1 MRMIKGRKILLL
13 KLTRM
18 GDILESQ
25 PLLRDIRQCEP
36 QSQITMVV
44 NETFREAAYL
54 LPEVDHILSF
64 PLFEYVQ
71 DIRDAKEDLVDLYH
85 RLESFADSLATEKYD
100 LVLNLTNSRLS
111 GMLMGFIQARQ
122 MRGLWFDEHGNREVV
137 GALIRYFGANEG
149 MRRFSPFN
157 LSDFMRC
164 LYGAM
169 GQTAPS
175 TLRISPEA
183 DQTAAELLHT
193 AEDQSSLLVGIQ
205 LGASEACKRWRLDDF
220 ATMASHL
227 IQGRGP
233 HAEPIRVVLVGS
245 KDERPLARYFEELFQ
260 GEGHQLINLVGR
272 TSLPELAAVVSK
284 FHLLISN
291 DTGTMHLASAL
302 NVPVLNLSL
311 GSAFFRETGPHGAG
325 HLILEPRI
333 ECRPCDFNSTCSH
346 HNCKRLIQPMAV
358 AALAQSMLH
367 NGEGLDA
374 ILATLSSCDVYETV
388 FDQDGLLD
396 YARRTPRPL
405 LFDEV
410 LLHVFRISLLQSELG
425 GDFTARLED
434 GMARLLRDG
443 SSLAEGVERELMGS
457 LERFQRLETLAAY
470 GMTCIEKAME
480 SVYQDDRAMIE
491 RHMAEATQRDFEI
504 LTLGRDYA
512 DARLLMRSY
521 VLNKEAVRSAHVEL
535 ILRGDLACF
544 GSLQTVAAWS
554 RRALERALQVLST
567 HNQGP
572 LPRDLTENETIAV

>member
-25 PLLRDIRQCEP
+25 PLLRDIRACEP

-44 NETFREAAYL
+44 NEAFREAAWL

-64 PLFEYVQ
+64 PLFEFVQ

-85 RLESFADSLATEKYD
+85 RLESFADALAAEKYD

-122 MRGLWFDEHGNREVV
+122 MRGLWFDEQGNREVV

-169 GQTAPS
+169 GQAAPS
-175 TLRISPEA
+175 TLRLTPEA
-183 DQTAAELLHT
+183 DQVASALLL
-193 AEDQSSLLVGIQ
+193 APQDPPSRMVGIQ

-220 ATMASHL
+220 AAMASL
-227 IQGRGP
+227 LGKGRGP
-233 HAEPIRVVLVGS
+233 HSDPIRVVLVGS
-245 KDERPLARYFEELFQ
+245 KDERPLAQHFCDLFEGDDAQ
-260 GEGHQLINLVGR
+260 IIDLVGK
-272 TSLPELAAVVSK
+272 TSLIELAAVVSR

-291 DTGTMHLASAL
+291 DTGTMHLAAAL

-311 GSAFFRETGPHGAG
+311 GSAYFRETGPHGAG

-346 HNCKRLIQPMAV
+346 HNCKRLIQPADV
-358 AALAQSMLH
+358 ATLAHIMLH
-367 NGEGLDA
+367 QREGLDGF
-374 ILATLSSCDVYETV
+374 LASLSSCDVYETV

-405 LFDEV
+405 LYDEV
-410 LLHVFRISLLQSELG
+410 LLHIFRISLLQSELG
-425 GDFTARLED
+425 GDFVARLED
-434 GMARLLRDG
+434 GLTRLLRDG
-443 SSLAEGVERELMGS
+443 LSLAEGVERALVGS
-457 LERFQRLETLAAY
+457 LERFRQLEALAAR
-470 GMTCIEKAME
+470 GMTCIERAME
-480 SVYQDDRAMIE
+480 SVYQEDRTMIE
-491 RHMAEATQRDFEI
+491 RHMAEATQRDLEI
-504 LTLGRDYA
+504 LTLGRDHA
-512 DARLLMRSY
+512 DVRLLMRSY

-544 GSLQTVAAWS
+544 SSLQAVAAWS
-554 RRALERALQVLST
+554 RRALERALLVLST
-567 HNQGP
+567 HHPAP
-572 LPRDLTENETIAV
+572 LTGDLTLNETIAV